1 MIEVIVGIIL
11 IYFFWRLLFFYW
23 SHFTSRDLPPGPFP
37 LPFLG
42 NLNLIGTTVHID
54 LAKLAKKYGDLMTI
68 YFGSERALV
77 VSSSEMAR
85 EVLVRQSFVFGG
97 RPLNLPYAAILFSH
111 DGKNIAFSKEISQ
124 RWKKQRKIF
133 HAAYRT
139 FGNSHENKACDVIK
153 DLLADLG
160 EKTVTLRNIPQDIFH
175 CVANII
181 CAITFGFKY
190 DKDDPEFHALMN
202 TFNIVQQYVAP
213 GNLIDAIPLLRRL
226 PLKSVIK
233 LKSATNL
240 LDTIVLRIY
249 GEHETANPVEDYDL
263 THAFQKQSDDIMD
276 SKSNDV
282 ILTKE
287 EITCMMKDIFIAGI
301 ETSTSVITW
310 GLYLLAFHSDIQDQ
324 IYEEMMQVLG
334 PDSPPTFSDRHRL
347 PLLWASITETLRY
360 GSIVPLLLPHRA
372 TSDAKINGFHIPKD
386 TTVIVNAFAIHDART
401 WHDPHVFRPARFLN
415 SCGNYST
422 PPPFSMFPFS
432 AGSRVCVGETLAKMV
447 VFDVIARML
456 YSYRMTL
463 VNMKYQRVEA
473 DMTNTAIILK
483 PKHLQIALEKRCV

>member
-1 MIEVIVGIIL
+1 M
-11 IYFFWRLLFFYW
+11 
-23 SHFTSRDLPPGPFP
+23 SRDLPPGPFP

-97 RPLNLPYAAILFSH
+97 RPLNLPYAATLFSH
-111 DGKNIAFSKEISQ
+111 DGKNIAFSKENSQ

-133 HAAYRT
+133 YAAYRS
-139 FGNSHENKACDVIK
+139 FGNSLENKACDVIK
-153 DLLADLG
+153 DLMADLG
-160 EKTVTLRNIPQDIFH
+160 EKTVTPRNIPQDIFH

-202 TFNIVQQYVAP
+202 NFDV
-213 GNLIDAIPLLRRL
+213 
-226 PLKSVIK
+226 SVIK

-282 ILTKE
+282 ILTKK

-386 TTVIVNAFAIHDART
+386 TTVIVNAFAIHNDART

-422 PPPFSMFPFS
+422 PPPFSTLPFS

-473 DMTNTAIILK
+473 DMTNTASILK
-483 PKHLQIALEKRCV
+483 PKHLQIALEKRCVVKTDAVDETIKCHF

>member
-1 MIEVIVGIIL
+1 MIEVLVGIIL

-23 SHFTSRDLPPGPFP
+23 SHLTSRDLPPGPFP

-77 VSSSEMAR
+77 VRSSEMAR
-85 EVLVRQSFVFGG
+85 EVLVNQSFVFGG

-133 HAAYRT
+133 YAAYRT
-139 FGNSHENKACDVIK
+139 FGNSLENKAYDVIK
-153 DLLADLG
+153 DLLADLV
-160 EKTVTLRNIPQDIFH
+160 EKTVTPRNIPQDIFH

-202 TFNIVQQYVAP
+202 TFN
-213 GNLIDAIPLLRRL
+213 D
-226 PLKSVIK
+226 SVIK

-276 SKSNDV
+276 SKNNDV

-287 EITCMMKDIFIAGI
+287 EITCMIKDIFLAGI

-310 GLYLLAFHSDIQDQ
+310 GLYFLAFHSDIQDQ

-334 PDSPPTFSDRHRL
+334 PDSPRHF
-347 PLLWASITETLRY
+347 P
-360 GSIVPLLLPHRA
+360 
-372 TSDAKINGFHIPKD
+372 
-386 TTVIVNAFAIHDART
+386 TVIDYLCSGQA
-401 WHDPHVFRPARFLN
+401 
-415 SCGNYST
+415 S
-422 PPPFSMFPFS
+422 
-432 AGSRVCVGETLAKMV
+432 
-447 VFDVIARML
+447 
-456 YSYRMTL
+456 
-463 VNMKYQRVEA
+463 Q
-473 DMTNTAIILK
+473 
-483 PKHLQIALEKRCV
+483 KR